1 MTFTC
6 IIFTHVICLL
16 KTRLIKKMC
25 VLIPLSYDNHTDLSL
40 VITTCFIILPRDTCY
55 LKQYIKNIISFFVKI
70 KVEKKCLEKSSIFM
84 RVSDLLNY
92 ICSTMVV

>member
-6 IIFTHVICLL
+6 IIFTYVICPP

-25 VLIPLSYDNHTDLSL
+25 VLIPLSYEKHTVLSH
-40 VITTCFIILPRDTCY
+40 VITTCFIILPRNTCY
-55 LKQYIKNIISFFVKI
+55 LKKYIKNIISFFGKI

-92 ICSTMVV
+92 ICSTI